1 MVFNGRHAA
10 SKNHNVNFLWLLFN
24 QYCIVFQER
33 IIKNVCL
40 GDKLRKNS
48 INLWIFHIAKNLHNV
63 VRDGRMLYPKNAKEV
78 NGLKQKI

>member
-10 SKNHNVNFLWLLFN
+10 SKNHNVKFLCLFLN
-24 QYCIVFQER
+24 HIGFQER

-48 INLWIFHIAKNLHNV
+48 INLWIFQIAKNLHNV